1 MPRRSRQWKS
11 RSNRPLEAEAKKTIP
26 IDHATAEAIAQQ
38 KQLFRQKFGREPEP
52 EDPLFFD
59 PDSTVPEFLSVESQE
74 KTWRALVQVAGESGM
89 DPALVYGMNKTGR
102 IVTEQNMW
110 FLTDADIQEWN
121 DAVDEFHQV
130 IGSGD
135 TQ

>member
-11 RSNRPLEAEAKKTIP
+11 RGNHPLEADAKKTIP

-38 KQLFRQKFGREPEP
+38 QQLFREKFGREPGP

-59 PDSTVPEFLSVESQE
+59 PDSAVPEFLSAESQE
-74 KTWRALVQVAGESGM
+74 KTWRALVQAAGESGM
-89 DPALVYGMNKTGR
+89 DPALVYAMNKTGR
-102 IVTEQNMW
+102 IVTKENMR

-121 DAVDEFHQV
+121 DAVDEYHHM

>member
-1 MPRRSRQWKS
+1 MPRRSRQSKS
-11 RSNRPLEAEAKKTIP
+11 RGKHQLEGDAKKIIP

-38 KQLFRQKFGREPEP
+38 QQLFREKFGREPGP

-59 PDSTVPEFLSVESQE
+59 PDSAVPEFLSAESQE
-74 KTWRALVQVAGESGM
+74 KTWRALVQAAGESGM
-89 DPALVYGMNKTGR
+89 DPALVYAMNKTSR
-102 IVTEQNMW
+102 IVTKENVR
-110 FLTDADIQEWN
+110 FLTEADIQEWN
-121 DAVDEFHQV
+121 DAVDEYHQM

>member
-1 MPRRSRQWKS
+1 MPRRSRQWES
-11 RSNRPLEAEAKKTIP
+11 RGKRLLEADAKKTIP

-38 KQLFRQKFGREPEP
+38 KQLFREKFGRKPEP

-59 PDSTVPEFLSVESQE
+59 PDSAVPEFLSVESQE
-74 KTWRALVQVAGESGM
+74 ETWRALVQAAGESGM
-89 DPALVYGMNKTGR
+89 DPALVYAMNKTGW
-102 IVTEQNMW
+102 IVTEQNMR

-121 DAVDEFHQV
+121 DAVDEYHQMM
-130 IGSGD
+130 GSGD

>member
-1 MPRRSRQWKS
+1 MPRRPRQWKS
-11 RSNRPLEAEAKKTIP
+11 RSKRALEVDAKRIIP

-38 KQLFRQKFGREPEP
+38 KQLFREKFGREPEP

-59 PDSTVPEFLSVESQE
+59 PDSAVPEFLSAESQE
-74 KTWRALVQVAGESGM
+74 ETWRVLVQAAGESGM
-89 DPALVYGMNKTGR
+89 DPALVYAMNKTGR
-102 IVTEQNMW
+102 IVTKQNMR

-121 DAVDEFHQV
+121 DAVDEYHHM
-130 IGSGD
+130 IGLGD

>member
-11 RSNRPLEAEAKKTIP
+11 RGKRPLEADAKRSIP

-38 KQLFRQKFGREPEP
+38 KQLFREKFEREPEP

-59 PDSTVPEFLSVESQE
+59 PDSAVPAFLSVESQE
-74 KTWRALVQVAGESGM
+74 KTWRALVQAAGESGM
-89 DPALVYGMNKTGR
+89 DPALVYAMNKTGR
-102 IVTEQNMW
+102 IVTKENMR

-121 DAVDEFHQV
+121 DAVDEYHQV

-135 TQ
+135 AQ